1 MNQVEF
7 IKKWAKHED
16 RVEDGAFKF
25 FVTMD
30 ADGDLWFHNTKTRN
44 ISSGLNSYLQCSVPW
59 ESPRIYRLLDRMP
72 SLMVGASFDGYV
84 ENWQLIADYENEKK
98 EESSVD
104 NWQLVA
110 DYAKKEESFVEKY
123 VNGLGGMYGDS
134 KEKADEFALLLR
146 DFETRIKA
154 LEEKIK

>member
-25 FVTMD
+25 FVTID
-30 ADGDLWFHNTKTRN
+30 ADGDLWFHNTQTRN

-59 ESPRIYRLLDRMP
+59 ESPKIYRLLDTMP

-84 ENWQLIADYENEKK
+84 DNWQLIADYENEKK
-98 EESSVD
+98 EEGS
-104 NWQLVA
+104 
-110 DYAKKEESFVEKY
+110 VEKY

-154 LEEKIK
+154 LEGKIK